1 MRDHQIRAL
10 CEGFSRNGAYGQV
23 VRHQDPETG
32 KVTTTRVSFAAVLRR
47 MQAELTARHF
57 PMQPR
62 KDKGAGYIQYP
73 VTKTVGGEKISVM
86 GPRMVVG

>member
-10 CEGFSRNGAYGQV
+10 CDGFSQRGAYGQL

-47 MQAELTARHF
+47 MQSELTQRAF
-57 PMQPR
+57 PPKPR
-62 KDKGAGYIQYP
+62 ASKGGRYIQYP
-73 VTKTVGGEKISVM
+73 VTKIEGGEKVSVM